1 MTKVSFQLTDDSK
14 LPVIL
19 NWLSNL
25 GVVED
30 IKAETLNLTPKQLQM
45 KQDLEEA
52 LDWVERHQRGE
63 IKGNSA
69 YDLVKE
75 LEEICNEKVA

>member
-25 GVVED
+25 GIAED
-30 IKAETLNLTPKQLQM
+30 IKTETLSLTPKQLQM
-45 KQDLEEA
+45 KQDLQEA
-52 LDWVERHQRGE
+52 LDWVESHQRGE
-63 IKGNSA
+63 VKGNSA
-69 YDLVKE
+69 YDLLKE
-75 LEEICNEKVA
+75 LEGIS